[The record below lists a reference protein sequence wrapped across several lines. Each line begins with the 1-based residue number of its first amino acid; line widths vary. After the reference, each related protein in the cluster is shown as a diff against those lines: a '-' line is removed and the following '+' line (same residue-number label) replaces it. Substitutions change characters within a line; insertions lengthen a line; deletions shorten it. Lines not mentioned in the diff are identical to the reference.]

1 MTGRQFRKLALS
13 LPEAIEKEHGGHP
26 DFRAPGVS
34 GKIFATLN
42 LEETH
47 GVLVLTP
54 EQQDEWMRSEPGLF
68 VPCSGAWGERGCTQ
82 VKLKSAKVGMMRKAV
97 KMAWENRV
105 GKKRK

>member
-1 MTGRQFRKLALS
+1 MTSRQFRKLALS

-26 DFRAPGVS
+26 DFRAPGAG

-42 LEETH
+42 FEETH

-54 EQQDEWMRSEPGLF
+54 EQQDEWMRSAPQLF
-68 VPCSGAWGERGCTQ
+68 VPCKGAWGERGCTQ
-82 VKLKSAKVGMMRKAV
+82 IELKKVTVGTMGEAL
-97 KMAWENRV
+97 KMAWGNRV